1 MDKEKNKEP
10 VSDIDDVYAEEESSI
25 TEEPDTQD
33 NDDKI
38 GEPSIESLLYDGDD
52 EVSSASSYE
61 TEASFEDFFADY
73 KATISKALAMTKA
86 KQSESESDDSAA
98 VIQQALDIP
107 SPAIEDAVSK
117 AETATEDDAS
127 SDDEDEFSD
136 SGEPMQIAMDLGDT
150 VYTPSANEDEE
161 PEDEGYNPEKPRCID
176 SVFEFVELFTLTLA
190 AVFVITSF
198 FFKHTIVDGGS
209 MENTL
214 HHEEH
219 LIISDFLYTP
229 ERGDII
235 VFQDYST
242 GYKNALVKRVIAI
255 EGDTVSVDM
264 DGNVTVNGEA
274 ITEDYVYIDGAFP
287 TGYYGRECVVP
298 EGEVFVLGD
307 HRNASSDSA
316 SFPNATISVD
326 SILGKVLLRIYPFN
340 VFGFV
345 N

>member
-1 MDKEKNKEP
+1 MDNKKNKES
-10 VSDIDDVYAEEESSI
+10 VSDIDDVYTEEESSI
-25 TEEPDTQD
+25 TEEPDVQN

-38 GEPSIESLLYDGDD
+38 GEPSIESLLYDVDD
-52 EVSSASSYE
+52 DISPAASYK

-73 KATISKALAMTKA
+73 KAKISQALAMTKA
-86 KQSESESDDSAA
+86 KDGETADEGDTAIQESF
-98 VIQQALDIP
+98 DIP
-107 SPAIEDAVSK
+107 SPAIDDAVPVDIPSPEAEDATVEEDALTE
-117 AETATEDDAS
+117 AE
-127 SDDEDEFSD
+127 
-136 SGEPMQIAMDLGDT
+136 PIQIAMDLGDT
-150 VYTPSANEDEE
+150 LYPQKDEEEDEE
-161 PEDEGYNPEKPRCID
+161 LDVYNPEKPRFID

-198 FFKHTIVDGGS
+198 FFRHAIVDGGS

-274 ITEDYVYIDGAFP
+274 LFEDYVYIDGAFP

-316 SFPNATISVD
+316 TFPDATISVD
-326 SILGKVLLRIYPFN
+326 SILGKVLLRIYPFDS
-340 VFGFV
+340 FGLV
-345 N
+345 D